1 MLRTLDLGA
10 GPLTRERLIDE
21 IRAFMRRAGV
31 RAVWLYGSWARG
43 DQREWSDVDLIL
55 ISPRFRGTRFIDRLP
70 SLYHHWDILSPYAE
84 LLAYT
89 PEEFEEARKG
99 LGIERVASE
108 TGIRITLAEDE

>member
-10 GPLTRERLIDE
+10 GALTRERLIEE
-21 IRAFMRRAGV
+21 IRAFLRRVGV
-31 RAVWLYGSWARG
+31 REALLYGSWARG

-55 ISPRFRGTRFIDRLP
+55 ISPRFGGSRFIDRLP
-70 SLYHHWDILSPYAE
+70 SLYHHWDILNPYPE